1 MQKAEVTKL
10 PSIQSMLE
18 GVSLAEATNSNQQKQ
33 TLRSIGH
40 RRHASEQSSA
50 FTQLPPTSTS
60 MHGRLEKLSIQ
71 PVEPN
76 LHHITR
82 SASNSPPL
90 HDHIPN
96 ASSNNLFYPFPTRI
110 SHLQSHHRSP
120 RNLHSRSFSDYTHP
134 YPPSSPPRSSGA
146 LLAPLHPTFHRRA
159 VSTNTLDLILQPLMQ
174 RPLDQ
179 YNPPQLCT
187 SSSTSTVTTNAP
199 YSPTNG
205 NEEGGYTS
213 DESNVTTARSES
225 PLQPQATHG
234 SIQPLVVNKNA
245 PAANNSTN
253 TAANSNNNNNKYNCP
268 YCNKGFS
275 RPSSLRIHTYSH
287 TGERPFECPENGCSR
302 KFSVQSNMRRHLRV
316 HRLGRPLKRNG
327 GLISPAD
334 RAQLINKPLAAK
346 PTNWI
351 GVTVHPSS

>member
-1 MQKAEVTKL
+1 VELQH
-10 PSIQSMLE
+10 PSS
-18 GVSLAEATNSNQQKQ
+18 T
-33 TLRSIGH
+33 
-40 RRHASEQSSA
+40 
-50 FTQLPPTSTS
+50 TS
-60 MHGRLEKLSIQ
+60 MHGTLEKLSIQ
-71 PVEPN
+71 PIPVEPKIHN
-76 LHHITR
+76 IPR

-90 HDHIPN
+90 HDHIPT
-96 ASSNNLFYPFPTRI
+96 ASSNFLYPFPTRI
-110 SHLQSHHRSP
+110 SHLQNHHRSP

-134 YPPSSPPRSSGA
+134 YPPSSPPCSSGA
-146 LLAPLHPTFHRRA
+146 QLAPLHPTFHRRA

-179 YNPPQLCT
+179 YNPPQLCA
-187 SSSTSTVTTNAP
+187 SSSTSTVTTTAP
-199 YSPTNG
+199 YSPTNA

-213 DESNVTTARSES
+213 DESATVATTRSVS
-225 PLQPQATHG
+225 PTT
-234 SIQPLVVNKNA
+234 
-245 PAANNSTN
+245 NSSLNIALPPT
-253 TAANSNNNNNKYNCP
+253 TTNNNASAIVGNGNNKYNCP